1 MIDNLHKWLLRR
13 LTFICLILSFV
24 SGGFVYYFGNVRLD
38 SHIVNMAK
46 GEMSPYAA
54 ESLEYLNSP
63 SNQALL
69 LFKQKI
75 QATIEKDHLIVVE
88 LSSIDSTKIVEV
100 AKSVAMNME
109 DKPPRLIFDL
119 SRNDDVFTEKLVVP
133 SGTYLYVHIPLR
145 NSSNVKI
152 GHLDGI
158 YRAPDEI
165 ISEIKHQSFWSFV
178 FVVIAIFVTSLA
190 LYPFI
195 IRLNDKLLSYS
206 QILALT
212 NVGMLEVL
220 GSAIAKRDSDTNI
233 HNYRVTLYSV
243 RLGERLRI
251 SNIAMQ
257 GLIKG
262 AFLHDVGKIAI
273 SDSIL
278 LKPGKLTPEE
288 FEIMKTHV
296 RHGEDIIKSYAWL
309 KDANEVVRCH
319 HERFNGSG
327 YPDRLAGEAIP
338 LNARIFAVADVFD
351 ALTSRRPYKEPLD
364 LKASTNIILE
374 SQESHLDPAV
384 VQRFL
389 ENAEVL
395 YNEICTEDETIL
407 HEKLEQCI
415 NRYFDLVPRELNFSD
430 YLKKG
435 I

>member
-13 LTFICLILSFV
+13 LTFICLILSV
-24 SGGFVYYFGNVRLD
+24 VTGGFVYYFGNVRLD
-38 SHIVNMAK
+38 SHVVNMAK
-46 GEMSPYAA
+46 NEMSTYVA
-54 ESLEYLNSP
+54 ESIEYLKSP
-63 SNQALL
+63 SDQALL

-75 QATIEKDHLIVVE
+75 QATIEKDNLIKVE

-100 AKSVAMNME
+100 TKSAAMNTV
-109 DKPPRLIFDL
+109 DKPPRPLFDL
-119 SRNDDVFTEKLVVP
+119 SRNDDVFTEKRVLH
-133 SGTYLYVHIPLR
+133 SGTYLYVHIFLR
-145 NSSNVKI
+145 NNSNVKI
-152 GHLDGI
+152 GYLDGT

-195 IRLNDKLLSYS
+195 IRLNNKLLGYS
-206 QILALT
+206 HILALT

-243 RLGERLRI
+243 RLGEQLGI
-251 SNIAMQ
+251 SNVAMQ

-273 SDSIL
+273 TDSIL
-278 LKPGKLTPEE
+278 RKPGRLTNEE

-309 KDANEVVRCH
+309 KDANDVVRCH
-319 HERFNGSG
+319 HERFDGTG
-327 YPDRLAGEAIP
+327 YPDRLTGEAIP

-351 ALTSRRPYKEPLD
+351 ALTSRRPYKEPFGFE
-364 LKASTNIILE
+364 ASTNIIRK
-374 SQESHLDPAV
+374 SQESHLDPAIV
-384 VQRFL
+384 PRFL
-389 ENAEVL
+389 ENAEAL
-395 YNEICTEDETIL
+395 YDEICTEDETIL
-407 HEKLEQCI
+407 RKKLEECI
-415 NRYFDLVPRELNFSD
+415 SRYFVLVQRQQDFSS
-430 YLKKG
+430 YLKG

>member
-13 LTFICLILSFV
+13 LTVICLVLSFV

-38 SHIVNMAK
+38 SHVVNMAK
-46 GEMSPYAA
+46 SEMSTYAA
-54 ESLEYLNSP
+54 ESIEYLKSP
-63 SNQALL
+63 SDQALL

-75 QATIEKDHLIVVE
+75 QAIIEKDNLITVE
-88 LSSIDSTKIVEV
+88 LSGIDSTKIVEV
-100 AKSVAMNME
+100 TKSTAMNTV
-109 DKPPRLIFDL
+109 DKPPRPFFDL
-119 SRNDDVFTEKLVVP
+119 SRNDDVFTEKRVLH
-133 SGTYLYVHIPLR
+133 SGTYLYVHIFLR
-145 NSSNVKI
+145 NNSKVRI
-152 GHLDGI
+152 GYLDGI

-195 IRLNDKLLSYS
+195 IRLNNKLLGFSH
-206 QILALT
+206 ILALT

-243 RLGERLRI
+243 RLGERLGL
-251 SNIAMQ
+251 SNVAMQ

-278 LKPGKLTPEE
+278 QKPGRLTNEE

-309 KDANEVVRCH
+309 KDANDVVRCH
-319 HERFNGSG
+319 HEKFDGSG
-327 YPDRLAGEAIP
+327 YPSQLKGEDIP
-338 LNARIFAVADVFD
+338 FNARIFAVADVFD
-351 ALTSRRPYKEPLD
+351 ALTSRRPYKKSFSFE
-364 LKASTNIILE
+364 ASVKIILE
-374 SQESHLDPAV
+374 SQGSHLDRSV
-384 VQRFL
+384 VRQFL
-389 ENAEVL
+389 EHAEAF
-395 YNEICTEDETIL
+395 YNEICTEDEAIL
-407 HEKLEQCI
+407 HKKLEDCI
-415 NRYFDLVPRELNFSD
+415 GRYFVLVQRELDFPT
-430 YLKKG
+430 L
-435 I
+435 